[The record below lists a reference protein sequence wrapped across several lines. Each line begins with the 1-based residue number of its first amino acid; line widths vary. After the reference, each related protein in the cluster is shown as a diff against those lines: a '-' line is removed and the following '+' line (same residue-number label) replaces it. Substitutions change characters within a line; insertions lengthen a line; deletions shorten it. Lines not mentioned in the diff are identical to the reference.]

1 MKTYRVPITWKMCSD
16 YYIEAN
22 SEAEAIK
29 IAEDLPLPEHGEY
42 LTDSFKID
50 YDDILVQEYLSEEE
64 SPLEENQ

>member
-22 SEAEAIK
+22 SEAEAIE
-29 IAEDLPLPEHGEY
+29 IAKALPLPEHGEY

-50 YDDILVQEYLSEEE
+50 EGDIEEEE
-64 SPLEENQ
+64 SLLEEDQ